1 MTTKQHSGRGL
12 VRAKIKDRKDRTVS
26 SARWLER
33 QINDPYVHAAK
44 AKGYRSRAAFKI
56 VELDDKYHFLKK
68 GARVLDLGA
77 APGGWSQIAADR
89 VGSTGR
95 VVAMDILEMEP
106 IDRVTVFQADMLDG
120 ETPALVA
127 AALGGPA
134 DVVLTD
140 MAAPT
145 TGHRATDHL
154 RTTALL
160 EAALDMAEEV
170 LKPGGIFVG
179 KAFRGGAENE
189 LLQRMKKSFTSVKHV
204 KPPASR
210 AESVELIWWRRDFAE
225 SVNERSAGG
234 YAAQPGRGLVDP
246 GCRSPLSDAANPL
259 FGAFGRESHYKISHP
274 SRREIL
280 TVPFRRPIKPVYIRR
295 LVRFIEAV
303 GADSGQP

>member
-1 MTTKQHSGRGL
+1 MTKQHSGRGL
-12 VRAKIKDRKDRTVS
+12 VRAKIKNHKDRTVS
-26 SARWLER
+26 SKRWLER
-33 QINDPYVHAAK
+33 QLNDPYVHAAK
-44 AKGYRSRAAFKI
+44 AKGFRSRAAFKI
-56 VELDDKYHFLKK
+56 VELDDKYRFLKK
-68 GARVLDLGA
+68 GARILDLGA
-77 APGGWSQIAADR
+77 APGGWSQIAAER
-89 VGSTGR
+89 VGPTGR

-106 IDRVTVFQADMLDG
+106 IDRVTIFKVDMLDAG
-120 ETPALVA
+120 TPALLVE
-127 AALGGPA
+127 ALGGPA

-210 AESVELIWWRRDFAE
+210 AESVEL
-225 SVNERSAGG
+225 
-234 YAAQPGRGLVDP
+234 YLVAM
-246 GCRSPLSDAANPL
+246 G
-259 FGAFGRESHYKISHP
+259 FKG
-274 SRREIL
+274 
-280 TVPFRRPIKPVYIRR
+280 
-295 LVRFIEAV
+295 
-303 GADSGQP
+303 